1 MADTM
6 EFECPCCGCS
16 LAFDPNLQK
25 LKCPYC
31 DTEFDTEDLKAYQSE
46 LNKEHEDKQEWTSGP
61 SEEWEDAENM
71 AVFCCS
77 SCGGEVVGDQNTASI
92 SCPYCGSSIVVKSR
106 LSGMLK
112 PDLVIPFKLDKQAAK
127 NALAGHLKGKR
138 LLPKEFKSESHI
150 EEVKGIYVPFWLFGC
165 NAQASGRFKG
175 TKVRFWSD
183 SKYNYTET
191 LHFRIFRDGNMDF
204 AGVPVDGSSKI
215 DDTLMESLEPFDLSE
230 AVDFKTAY
238 LAGYLADKYD
248 MNSDACIERANQR
261 IKNSAQSAL
270 ASTIKGYATCLP
282 EQLSVNFTGG
292 HVKYALLPVWL
303 LNSVY
308 KGKTYTFAMNGQ
320 TGKFIGDLPMDKG
333 AYWRW
338 FFGVFAGGAAAAAII
353 MLLGGII

>member
-1 MADTM
+1 M
-6 EFECPCCGCS
+6 
-16 LAFDPNLQK
+16 
-25 LKCPYC
+25 
-31 DTEFDTEDLKAYQSE
+31 
-46 LNKEHEDKQEWTSGP
+46 
-61 SEEWEDAENM
+61 
-71 AVFCCS
+71 
-77 SCGGEVVGDQNTASI
+77 
-92 SCPYCGSSIVVKSR
+92 VKSR

-215 DDTLMESLEPFDLSE
+215 DDTLMEALEPFDLSE

>member
-1 MADTM
+1 MASTI
-6 EFECPCCGCS
+6 EFECPNCGGS
-16 LAFDPNLQK
+16 LAFDPNAQK

-31 DTEFDTEDLKAYQSE
+31 DTEFETENLKAYQNE
-46 LNKEHEDKQEWTSGP
+46 VNKQHEDKQEWTQGP
-61 SEEWEDAENM
+61 SEKWEDAENM
-71 AVFCCS
+71 TVFCCS
-77 SCGGEVVGDQNTASI
+77 SCGGEVVEDQNTASI
-92 SCPYCGSSIVVKSR
+92 NCPYCGSSIVVKSR
-106 LSGMLK
+106 LSGVLK
-112 PDLVIPFKLDKQAAK
+112 PEMVIPFKLDKQAAK

-150 EEVKGIYVPFWLFGC
+150 EEIKGIYVPFWLFDC
-165 NAQASGRFKG
+165 NAQASGRYKG

-191 LHFRIFRDGNMDF
+191 MHFRIFREGNMDF

-215 DDTLMESLEPFDLSE
+215 DDSLMESLEPFDLSQ

-248 MNSDACIERANQR
+248 MSSQDCIERANER
-261 IKNSAQSAL
+261 IKNSAQRMLSG
-270 ASTIKGYATCLP
+270 TIHGYNTCIP
-282 EQLSVNFTGG
+282 EHITVDFREGR
-292 HVKYALLPVWL
+292 VKYALLPVWL

-338 FFGVFAGGAAAAAII
+338 FFGVFAGGAAAAALI
-353 MLLGGII
+353 MLIGGII

>member
-1 MADTM
+1 MADIM
-6 EFECPCCGCS
+6 EFECPCCGGS

-46 LNKEHEDKQEWTSGP
+46 LNKQHEDKQEWTSGP

-77 SCGGEVVGDQNTASI
+77 SCGGEVVGDPNTASL
-92 SCPYCGSSIVVKSR
+92 SCPYCGSSIVLKSR
-106 LSGMLK
+106 LSGVLK
-112 PDLVIPFKLDKQAAK
+112 PDLVIPFKFDKQAAK

-150 EEVKGIYVPFWLFGC
+150 EEVKGIYVPFWIFGC

-191 LHFRIFRDGNMDF
+191 RHYRIFRDGNMDF

-215 DDTLMESLEPFDLSE
+215 DDTLMESLEPFDLNG

-248 MNSDACIERANQR
+248 VNSDECIIRANQR
-261 IKNSAQSAL
+261 IKNSAQSTL
-270 ASTIKGYATCLP
+270 ASTVMGYTSCFP
-282 EQLSVNFTGG
+282 EHISVNFTKG
-292 HVKYALLPVWL
+292 HVQYALLPVWL
-303 LNSVY
+303 LNSIY

-338 FFGVFAGGAAAAAII
+338 FLGVFAGGAAAAAII
-353 MLLGGII
+353 MLLGGIV

>member
-1 MADTM
+1 M
-6 EFECPCCGCS
+6 
-16 LAFDPNLQK
+16 
-25 LKCPYC
+25 
-31 DTEFDTEDLKAYQSE
+31 
-46 LNKEHEDKQEWTSGP
+46 
-61 SEEWEDAENM
+61 
-71 AVFCCS
+71 
-77 SCGGEVVGDQNTASI
+77 VGDQNTASI

-215 DDTLMESLEPFDLSE
+215 DDTLMEALEPFDLSE